1 MRNPPKADK
10 YAPLSLTLYRI
21 DMMKNI
27 NNHFSE
33 VASSYRRTR
42 TTDVEPIA
50 FIGETLGKLPE
61 VKAADIGCGAGRYDL
76 LLFQYINNLH
86 LTCIDINEH
95 MLIQVSDYLKRNGI
109 NNFKTIKSDANDIP
123 LENNSMDCIFTF
135 NAIHHFDFVIFIQK
149 CSRVIKDDGRIFI
162 YTRLRS
168 QNNRSVL
175 GQYFPLFSEK
185 ENRLYEIDEMEQHIN
200 SVNSLKLETTKLFK
214 YKRNSTMEQL
224 VEKVKAKHYSTFSLY
239 EEYELVESLK
249 GFQKNLKVRFQD
261 TSQIEWFDENILLV
275 LEPK

>member
-1 MRNPPKADK
+1 MQ
-10 YAPLSLTLYRI
+10 
-21 DMMKNI
+21 NI
-27 NNHFSE
+27 HNHFSK
-33 VASSYRRTR
+33 VASSYRQIR

-61 VKAADIGCGAGRYDL
+61 VKAADIGCGAGGYDL
-76 LLFQYINNLH
+76 LFFQYINNLH

-95 MLIQVSDYLKRNGI
+95 MLVQVSDYLKSKGI

-123 LENNSMDCIFTF
+123 LENNSMNCILTF
-135 NAIHHFDFVIFIQK
+135 NAIHHFDFVKFIQK

-168 QNNRSVL
+168 QNDRSVW

-185 ENRLYEIDEMEQHIN
+185 ENRLYELYEMEQYIK
-200 SVNSLKLETTKLFK
+200 SVNSLRLKTTKLFK
-214 YKRNSTMEQL
+214 YKRNSTVEQL

-239 EEYELVESLK
+239 EKDKLVASLK
-249 GFQKNLKVRFQD
+249 RFQKNLKGRFQD
-261 TSQIEWFDENILLV
+261 TNQIEWFDENVLLV

>member
-1 MRNPPKADK
+1 
-10 YAPLSLTLYRI
+10 
-21 DMMKNI
+21 MKNI
-27 NNHFSE
+27 HNHFSE

-61 VKAADIGCGAGRYDL
+61 VKATDIGCGAGRYDL
-76 LLFQYINNLH
+76 LLFQYLNNLH

-95 MLIQVSDYLKRNGI
+95 MLIQVSDYLKSNGI
-109 NNFKTIKSDANDIP
+109 NNFKTIKSDVNDIP

-135 NAIHHFDFVIFIQK
+135 NAIHHFDFVMFIQK

-168 QNNRSVL
+168 QNNRSVW

-185 ENRLYEIDEMEQHIN
+185 ENRLYEIYEMEQHIN
-200 SVNSLKLETTKLFK
+200 SVNSLRLETTKLFK

-239 EEYELVESLK
+239 EEDELVESLK
-249 GFQKNLKVRFQD
+249 GFQKNLKVRFQN
-261 TSQIEWFDENILLV
+261 TSQIEWFDENVLLV

>member
-1 MRNPPKADK
+1 MQ
-10 YAPLSLTLYRI
+10 
-21 DMMKNI
+21 NI
-27 NNHFSE
+27 HNHFSK
-33 VASSYRRTR
+33 VASSYRQIR

-50 FIGETLGKLPE
+50 FIGEILGELPE
-61 VKAADIGCGAGRYDL
+61 VKAADIGCGAGSYDL

-86 LTCIDINEH
+86 LTCVDINEQ
-95 MLIQVSDYLKRNGI
+95 MLVQVSDYLISKGI

-123 LENNSMDCIFTF
+123 LENNSMNCILTF
-135 NAIHHFDFVIFIQK
+135 NAIHHFDFVKFIQK

-168 QNNRSVL
+168 QNDRSVW

-185 ENRLYEIDEMEQHIN
+185 ENRLYELYEMEQYIK
-200 SVNSLKLETTKLFK
+200 SVNSLRLKTTKLFK
-214 YKRNSTMEQL
+214 YKRNSTVEQL

-239 EEYELVESLK
+239 EKDKLVASLK
-249 GFQKNLKVRFQD
+249 RFQKNLKGRFQD
-261 TSQIEWFDENILLV
+261 TNQIEWFDENVLLV